1 MNKSTKAT
9 EKLIKKSG
17 KKLINACPT
26 RWSSTFLM
34 ISRLLEVK
42 SSLISVCEEL
52 GWNAQILS
60 NLQWKQ
66 LEMTEKLLKPFTQ
79 YTTLTS
85 GEERTTISLVIP
97 VLLELEMHLQDEV
110 SKYTYIRVIVI
121 SQHEYDILVITRVRG
136 EAKDEC

>member
-1 MNKSTKAT
+1 MHDASPHIKSTISKAHKLVSKMNKSTKVT

-26 RWSSTFLM
+26 MWGLNFL

-42 SSLISVCEEL
+42 LPLNSVCEEL
-52 GWNAQILS
+52 GWSAEALS
-60 NLQWKQ
+60 NLQWRT
-66 LEMTEKLLKPFTQ
+66 LEMTEKLLKPFAQ

-85 GEERTTISLVIP
+85 GEENTTISSLVIP

-110 SKYTYIRVIVI
+110 
-121 SQHEYDILVITRVRG
+121 HM
-136 EAKDEC
+136 